1 MRHFLPHAI
10 HRGLRSNWN
19 TTRCSSLEYT
29 VSPDTI
35 RTVFTYLIAL
45 VVIVGG
51 GVLLVIPTQLETD
64 ALLPFLTAIIG
75 AVIAYVFQE
84 RATASAAANQP
95 TVTTSVGPPP
105 SVTVAPP
112 VDVDRGDFA

>member
-1 MRHFLPHAI
+1 M
-10 HRGLRSNWN
+10 
-19 TTRCSSLEYT
+19 
-29 VSPDTI
+29 SPDTI

-75 AVIAYVFQE
+75 AVIAYVFQDAHLLPWRNVLENAALPLELGGVPPAVRRE
-84 RATASAAANQP
+84 RRP
-95 TVTTSVGPPP
+95 
-105 SVTVAPP
+105 
-112 VDVDRGDFA
+112 